1 MSRARG
7 GRSVTSRSPIEIV
20 PLVTSSRPAIIRS
33 SVDLPQPDGPT
44 RTRNSPLPIV
54 SETPSTATTPPAKT
68 LLRLSRTISAT
79 QTIVKSIPH
88 PSTESNGID
97 HFAGCLYSRLHDGGD
112 RIPREDDQAERG
124 AAAGARAD
132 RASRRRHRDPLRA
145 AAQRGPRRLAPD
157 RPRRARRPRARG
169 LPRAPA
175 GQRDLRPTAED
186 LPAAHDDLVQRGHAP
201 AWHGTE
207 QHDALAHSPAR
218 RAAFRSF
225 PQCLSGRRDRRRQA
239 ASPGGRRLDG
249 HRDAPYPGGRR
260 TGRRAAG
267 PRGVVLRAPA
277 HAVRS
282 RDRDRDADDRADGDE
297 RGGVGRAR
305 GATPFTRVPLRAYEP
320 RRERPDTRVR
330 PLDLPRRS
338 LPDRLRADAL
348 VTPLTPD
355 LDKSG
360 LVWEIPRVADWYR
373 PLDAGLDVTCPP
385 ATDTPDAPLT

>member
-33 SVDLPQPDGPT
+33 SVD
-44 RTRNSPLPIV
+44 SPLPIV
-54 SETPSTATTPPAKT
+54 SETPSTATTPPEKT

-175 GQRDLRPTAED
+175 GQRDLR
-186 LPAAHDDLVQRGHAP
+186 
-201 AWHGTE
+201 
-207 QHDALAHSPAR
+207 
-218 RAAFRSF
+218 
-225 PQCLSGRRDRRRQA
+225 
-239 ASPGGRRLDG
+239 
-249 HRDAPYPGGRR
+249 
-260 TGRRAAG
+260 
-267 PRGVVLRAPA
+267 
-277 HAVRS
+277 
-282 RDRDRDADDRADGDE
+282 
-297 RGGVGRAR
+297 
-305 GATPFTRVPLRAYEP
+305 
-320 RRERPDTRVR
+320 
-330 PLDLPRRS
+330 
-338 LPDRLRADAL
+338 
-348 VTPLTPD
+348 
-355 LDKSG
+355 
-360 LVWEIPRVADWYR
+360 
-373 PLDAGLDVTCPP
+373 
-385 ATDTPDAPLT
+385 